1 MSGIGADLAHSS
13 SVDPFADFE
22 KLYPDNS
29 TDEDGDSKSHG
40 CVMQF
45 LELKKRHRHLKV
57 VLAIG
62 GPGEKVAANFVEL
75 SASSVGRANF
85 VESSLALIKNFGF
98 DGLDIHWEWPKDVL
112 ESSNYTILLGE
123 LRGALDEHASHQGS
137 KPLSLSIACPVGTEQ
152 YHILDLEGMDQHL
165 DFWNLAAYDYAGESI
180 SEVTAHQANVFTG
193 GDSLV
198 TPYNLAQAVSDLLY
212 HDIEPVKTILG

>member
-1 MSGIGADLAHSS
+1 
-13 SVDPFADFE
+13 
-22 KLYPDNS
+22 
-29 TDEDGDSKSHG
+29 
-40 CVMQF
+40 MQF